1 MRCGQ
6 DVGGAMTELY
16 LIGAACG
23 AAILTWVLF
32 AMADHTEL

>member
-1 MRCGQ
+1 
-6 DVGGAMTELY
+6 MTEMY

-23 AAILTWVLF
+23 AAVITWLLF